1 MLHISLSAEKIASIG
16 PLPITNA
23 LLFTWIIMALLIG
36 FAFWVRSSIR
46 RIPTPVQSIAEM
58 ILSGLYD
65 FFEAVMGHQVRQA
78 FPILASLFLF
88 VITANWVGL
97 FPGVGTVGFFKT
109 PASSVSQEEHS
120 SATEELSTTSEQETA
135 LNNGE
140 HSDAKEASTA
150 ETIEKNT
157 QNQSANMENHSEKKF
172 TPLLRGST
180 ADLNTT
186 IALALVAFFAIQY
199 FGFSTLGSPY
209 IKRFLNFSNPIMF
222 FVGILE
228 LVSDISKVISFAFRL
243 FGNIFAGEVLLSVV
257 AFLIP
262 FIAPTPFLFL
272 EIFVGF
278 IQALVFSTLT
288 AVFINVA
295 TVHEE

>member
-1 MLHISLSAEKIASIG
+1 MLHISLSAEKIGSIG

-23 LLFTWIIMALLIG
+23 LLFTWIIMAILIG

-46 RIPTPVQSIAEM
+46 RIPTPIQSIAEM

-65 FFEAVMGHQVRQA
+65 FFEAVMGHQIRKA

-109 PASSVSQEEHS
+109 PASFVSAQEHPALTEEAPAANRQETVPNEEHS
-120 SATEELSTTSEQETA
+120 AVEET
-135 LNNGE
+135 
-140 HSDAKEASTA
+140 STA
-150 ETIEKNT
+150 GSGETNKQEKT
-157 QNQSANMENHSEKKF
+157 ASAEHHAEKKF

-199 FGFSTLGSPY
+199 FGFTTLGAPY